1 MPRINLLPWRA
12 ELRQQRK
19 KEFFVALLGAAVVGL
34 GLVYLSKL
42 TVEGWVSNQLTRN
55 SILKN
60 EIAALD
66 KQIEEIKGLEN
77 QRERLIARM
86 KVIGELQRSRPEVVH
101 LFDEIAKAVPEGVHL
116 TEVKQTAN
124 RIELQGLAQSSTR
137 VSTLMRNIDASD
149 WLSDPGL
156 DVVQT
161 VANSGPEHQSQF
173 KLFAQ
178 QVATATDDDA
188 KGGDPK
194 AGSAKAGAAK
204 PNTAN
209 PANARPNATNSAN
222 AKPNKVAAK

>member
-19 KEFFVALLGAAVVGL
+19 KEFFVALLGAAFVAM

-42 TVEGWVSNQLTRN
+42 TVEGWVDNQRN
-55 SILKN
+55 RNTILQN
-60 EIAALD
+60 EIGELD

-86 KVIGELQRSRPEVVH
+86 KVISELQRARPDVVH

-116 TEVKQTAN
+116 TEIKQTGSK
-124 RIELQGLAQSSTR
+124 IELQGLAQSSTR
-137 VSTLMRNIDASD
+137 VSTLMRNIDASQ

-161 VANSGPEHQSQF
+161 VTTGAEHQSQF

-178 QVATATDDDA
+178 QVATSTDDDA
-188 KGGDPK
+188 KAGD
-194 AGSAKAGAAK
+194 AKTANVKVANAKPVDAKPGAAK
-204 PNTAN
+204 P
-209 PANARPNATNSAN
+209 S
-222 AKPNKVAAK
+222 KGAAK

>member
-12 ELRQQRK
+12 EQRQERK
-19 KEFFVALLGAAVVGL
+19 KQFFMALGGAAIVAVGI
-34 GLVYLSKL
+34 VYLSKL
-42 TVEGWVSNQLTRN
+42 TVEGWITNQSGRNTILTH
-55 SILKN
+55 
-60 EIAALD
+60 EIAELD

-101 LFDEIAKAVPEGVHL
+101 LFDEIVKAVPEGIHL
-116 TEVKQTAN
+116 TEVKQTGN
-124 RIELQGLAQSSTR
+124 HIELQGMAQSSTR

-161 VANSGPEHQSQF
+161 VANGPEHQSQF

-178 QVATATDDDA
+178 QVATTNDDDPKSDA
-188 KGGDPK
+188 KPSNAKPADPK
-194 AGSAKAGAAK
+194 Q
-204 PNTAN
+204 
-209 PANARPNATNSAN
+209 AN
-222 AKPNKVAAK
+222 AKPKGTAK

>member
-12 ELRQQRK
+12 EQRQERK
-19 KEFFVALLGAAVVGL
+19 KQFFMALGGAAIVGI
-34 GLVYLSKL
+34 GIVYLSKL
-42 TVEGWVSNQLTRN
+42 TVEGWITNQSGRNAILTR
-55 SILKN
+55 
-60 EIAALD
+60 EIAELD

-101 LFDEIAKAVPEGVHL
+101 LFDEIVKAVPEGIHL
-116 TEVKQTAN
+116 TEVKQTGN
-124 RIELQGLAQSSTR
+124 RIELQGMAQSSTR

-161 VANSGPEHQSQF
+161 VANGPDHQSQF

-178 QVATATDDDA
+178 QVATTNDDDPKSDA
-188 KGGDPK
+188 KPSNAKPADPK
-194 AGSAKAGAAK
+194 Q
-204 PNTAN
+204 
-209 PANARPNATNSAN
+209 AN
-222 AKPNKVAAK
+222 AKPKGTAK